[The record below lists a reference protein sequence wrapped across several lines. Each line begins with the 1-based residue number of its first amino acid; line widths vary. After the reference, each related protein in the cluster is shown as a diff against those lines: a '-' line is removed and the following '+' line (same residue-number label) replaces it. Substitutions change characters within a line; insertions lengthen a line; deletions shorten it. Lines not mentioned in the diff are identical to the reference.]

1 MDHFCYVLQLLSFD
15 VDVDFVFDLLSN
27 IVVDRFLSDLQL
39 LAIVAGQLATDS

>member
-15 VDVDFVFDLLSN
+15 FVFDLLSN
-27 IVVDRFLSDLQL
+27 IVFDRFLSDLLL

>member
-15 VDVDFVFDLLSN
+15 VDVVFDLLSN
-27 IVVDRFLSDLQL
+27 YVVDRFLSDLQL

>member
-1 MDHFCYVLQLLSFD
+1 MDRFCYVLQLLSFD
-15 VDVDFVFDLLSN
+15 VDLVFDLLSD

>member
-15 VDVDFVFDLLSN
+15 VDFVFDLLSN
-27 IVVDRFLSDLQL
+27 YVVDHFLSDLQL

>member
-15 VDVDFVFDLLSN
+15 VDFVFDLLSN
-27 IVVDRFLSDLQL
+27 YVVGRFLSDLQL

>member
-15 VDVDFVFDLLSN
+15 VDFVFDLLSN
-27 IVVDRFLSDLQL
+27 YVVDRFLSDLQL